1 MSPATYRPAAFH
13 RAGLF
18 LCALVLSAVLPA
30 QLVLPAVAAVP
41 ASAVNA
47 DDGGFSPGAP
57 GLGDPYYP
65 LDGNGG
71 YDVGRYLL
79 ELSYDPAT
87 GFLAGS
93 ATIRARATQNL
104 SSFNLDLQGL
114 TVRGIRVNHSD
125 AAYRRSGAELT
136 VIPQQG
142 IRDGREFDTVVSY
155 DGVPKPVIDQ
165 FGISGFL
172 RTDDGSL
179 IIGQPHVAATWF
191 PANDHPLDKASFTF
205 KITVPDGSSVVA
217 NGVLDDEESQDGK
230 TTWTWHAA
238 EPLATYLATASV
250 GKFNLDRYRNG
261 RVRYIDAIDPDLFTP
276 AVVARTGHNFAW
288 SDSRAG
294 TYTRLTRTLTVPPG
308 GAKLSFW
315 LNRNIE
321 FGRDFALMEARTA
334 GAQDWTTLR
343 DTTGHTS
350 DESGPGCQQLIAI
363 HPFLG
368 HYLTASRNGACSP
381 RGSSGTWWAAT
392 GPSQGWEQWGFDLS
406 RFAGKAVELSLT
418 YVTDDVV
425 ALDGVSLDDVTVS
438 TGEGTTSFEEDGNTT
453 DGWSASGPPP
463 GSPRSDAKWSATS
476 SGPPSTGDRVQASF
490 NRQPEIIKFLSNIF
504 GPYPF
509 SAAGG
514 TVDDLKNLGFALENQ
529 TRPIYSRLF
538 FTSPESGDS
547 VVVHELAHQWVGD
560 DMAVSRWQD
569 IWLNEGFAT
578 YAEWLWSESEGRE
591 TPQQL
596 FDFYAAAIPAQAPLW
611 AVKIGDPGTAALFDF
626 AVYVRGAMTLQALR
640 NRVGDEV
647 FFDILRE
654 WADAHAGGNVSSADF
669 MRLAQ
674 ELSGQDLGSFF
685 QDWLFTAAKPAGTVP
700 PVLRG
705 TTDPATSPP
714 ATARVL
720 EQRMEARPGP
730 R

>member
-18 LCALVLSAVLPA
+18 LCALVLSATLPA
-30 QLVLPAVAAVP
+30 QLALPAAAAVAAR
-41 ASAVNA
+41 SADA

-71 YDVGRYLL
+71 YDVGHYLL
-79 ELSYDPAT
+79 ELSYDPAS

-93 ATIRARATQNL
+93 ATIRARATQDL
-104 SSFNLDLQGL
+104 STFNLDLQGL
-114 TVRGIRVNHSD
+114 TVRSIQVDHRD
-125 AAYRRSGAELT
+125 ATYRRSGAELT
-136 VIPQQG
+136 VTPQQG
-142 IRDGREFDTVVSY
+142 IRDGREFSTVVSY
-155 DGVPKPVIDQ
+155 DGVPKPVVDQ
-165 FGISGFL
+165 FGVSGFL
-172 RTDDGSL
+172 RTDDGAL
-179 IIGQPHVAATWF
+179 IIGQPHGAATWF
-191 PANDHPLDKASFTF
+191 PANDHPLDKAGFTF
-205 KITVPDGSSVVA
+205 KITVPNGLAVVA
-217 NGVLDDEESQDGK
+217 NGVLRDEESENGK

-250 GKFNLDRYRNG
+250 GKFNLDRYRDG
-261 RVRYIDAIDPDLFTP
+261 RVRYIDAIDPDLFAP

-294 TYTRLTRTLTVPPG
+294 TYTRLTRTLTVPRS

-315 LNRNIE
+315 LSRTIE
-321 FGRDFALMEARTA
+321 FGRDFAVVEARTA

-343 DTTGHTS
+343 EANGHTS
-350 DESGPGCQQLIAI
+350 AESGPGCQQLLAI

-368 HYLTASRNGACSP
+368 HYLTGSRNGSCSP
-381 RGSSGTWWAAT
+381 RGSSGTWWAAS

-406 RFAGKAVELSLT
+406 RFAGKAVELSVT
-418 YVTDDVV
+418 YVTDNVV

-438 TGEGTTSFEEDGNTT
+438 TGEGTTSFEDDGNTT

-463 GSPRSDAKWSATS
+463 GSPRNDAKWSADS

-490 NRQPEIIKFLSNIF
+490 NRQPEIIRFLSGIF

-514 TVDDLKNLGFALENQ
+514 IVDDLKNLGFALENQ

-560 DMAVSRWQD
+560 DLAVGRWQD

-596 FDFYAAAIPAQAPLW
+596 FDFYAAAIPAPAPFW
-611 AVKIGDPGTAALFDF
+611 TVKIGDPGTAALFDF

-654 WADAHAGGNVSSADF
+654 WTDAHAGGNVSSADF

-674 ELSGQDLGSFF
+674 DLSGQDLGSFF
-685 QDWLFTAAKPAGTVP
+685 QDWLFTAAKPAGTAP

-705 TTDPATSPP
+705 TTTPASSPP
-714 ATARVL
+714 ATARAL
-720 EQRMEARPGP
+720 EQRIEARPGP